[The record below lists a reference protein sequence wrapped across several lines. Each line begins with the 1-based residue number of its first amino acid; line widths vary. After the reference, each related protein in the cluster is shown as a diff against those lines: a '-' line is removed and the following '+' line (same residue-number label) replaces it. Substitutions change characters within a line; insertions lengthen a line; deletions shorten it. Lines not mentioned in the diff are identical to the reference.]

1 MMKSRN
7 NEDKIGKVQIGI
19 SVSKLAFIGRK
30 YFQYDQTTKQN
41 QDNALMNSV

>member
-7 NEDKIGKVQIGI
+7 NEDNIGKVQVFL
-19 SVSKLAFIGRK
+19 SQSLALIGRN

-41 QDNALMNSV
+41 QDDALMNSV